1 MCCVNGNNTRLLCR
15 IKENNIIKSPA
26 IEMKNDAGKN
36 SVGIESR
43 LQEWNLD
50 DLSIQNKRVNYIRAG
65 ISMMLGHI

>member
-1 MCCVNGNNTRLLCR
+1 MLMVITLGSCAELKRTTSL
-15 IKENNIIKSPA
+15 SPA